1 MSIYNFSISSWVNP
15 VYFMMI
21 SIGIP
26 SIFICLAMSAFVFLA
41 SIFIPSVRPSARP
54 SVPLNV
60 PRLLLLQ
67 CYHVR

>member
-54 SVPLNV
+54 SKRSSSLAVK
-60 PRLLLLQ
+60 